1 MTVVDIVIFA
11 ASLGLMGAAIWAGTW
26 FIKGNALSKV
36 MGATCFLAAA
46 VCLYVA
52 GRGGLYLWRTYRQGS
67 GGVVQNPL
75 VAANAATAQAVRNA
89 QALRAGFAGAN
100 ARAVNAGNNAA
111 RALRVNNPNNS
122 IQVAVPIRPPQ

>member
-1 MTVVDIVIFA
+1 MDIAIFA
-11 ASLGLMGAAIWAGTW
+11 VSLGLLGTSLWAGAT
-26 FIKGNALSKV
+26 FIQGGVLSKV

-46 VCLYVA
+46 VCLYIA
-52 GRGGLYLWRTYRQGS
+52 GRSGIYLWRKYRGGS
-67 GGVVQNPL
+67 GNVAQNRL
-75 VAANAATAQAVRNA
+75 AAANAATAQAVRNA